1 MTAHLSKSPNDASLV
16 YVMVEHCYFAAYE
29 LCCACAVYAV
39 HAVSAVVCGT
49 IVQHRV

>member
-16 YVMVEHCYFAAYE
+16 YVMVERCYFAAYE
-29 LCCACAVYAV
+29 LVICVLCMLWFVALF
-39 HAVSAVVCGT
+39 